1 MDPPLTA
8 AAMAP
13 SARARAKVPAE
24 LWEAPPLGLDGAEHV
39 AAGSQPA
46 RRRFNARWLTATG
59 LMGTAAAALMCG
71 ALFAAI
77 ERDSRHVARPIL
89 ASRFA
94 SRRPVP
100 DQPRG
105 DRLQPH
111 LASTARLE
119 LSHQLTVE
127 QLAASGTHM
136 RPFTHVTAKLA
147 AVVAASADLPRPA
160 PRAPTPPAEE
170 PEEEPAPAPISAS
183 AVAKARVAGRLGA
196 VERTA
201 HASAV
206 ADEAMAAIGRAL
218 PRPPPSPAP
227 AAGPP
232 VAAALPPSL
241 GGGLVATDLAP
252 IPSAFAAPGFATTA
266 ASLPT
271 GAMPPEILQGD
282 SHAAAPPGSSA
293 PPGPPSA
300 AMFADDTA
308 ALGEPVNV
316 SVLAKGPSRPTARQR
331 MLVAKRGD
339 TLDAI
344 LVAAGLPQPDA
355 EGLAGA
361 LWRAAGHSPAAFAGG
376 EEVMLTE
383 PQDDTAPADRPPQVR
398 LMRGGATL
406 AALAA
411 TDAGD
416 YVPVRLAPP
425 PAPSRGGTSAG
436 IDPARLDGVSVRD
449 ALYRLADAKVME
461 EGLVDALVRLAE
473 HDVDLDAPLSAA
485 DSLDLVYGLPD
496 ADAGEDTR
504 PAAFREEIAFLA
516 LNVEGKTR
524 RYYRFTTPDDGAV
537 DYYDEGGR
545 SVTKLLLRKPFANG
559 RQGDG
564 FGWRVHPIL
573 GDRRF
578 HNGVDFVGP
587 AGSPIVAAGAGVV
600 EKIDYQG
607 GYGKYVRLRHDGG
620 YETTYAHVA
629 GFPAG
634 LKVGQR
640 VRQGQTIAYVGST
653 GLSTG
658 PHLYYELK
666 VNGHYADPT
675 RIKLAGGRVL
685 QGEVITAFQRER
697 ARMDALAAAAPASP

>member
-1 MDPPLTA
+1 M
-8 AAMAP
+8 
-13 SARARAKVPAE
+13 
-24 LWEAPPLGLDGAEHV
+24 GA
-39 AAGSQPA
+39 
-46 RRRFNARWLTATG
+46 
-59 LMGTAAAALMCG
+59 AAAALMCG
-71 ALFAAI
+71 AMFAAI
-77 ERDSRHVARPIL
+77 DRDARHVLRPL
-89 ASRFA
+89 PASRLA
-94 SRRPVP
+94 SRRPNP
-100 DQPRG
+100 DQPKG

-119 LSHQLTVE
+119 LSHQLNVE
-127 QLAASGTHM
+127 QLAPSGTHM

-147 AVVAASADLPRPA
+147 AVVVASADLPRPA
-160 PRAPTPPAEE
+160 PRPPSAPAADAAPDD
-170 PEEEPAPAPISAS
+170 EPAPAPMSARE
-183 AVAKARVAGRLGA
+183 AAQARVAGRQGA

-206 ADEAMAAIGRAL
+206 ADAAIAAMGHAKPHFRAA
-218 PRPPPSPAP
+218 PGTPHAPPTASAPVAFAANPAPPP
-227 AAGPP
+227 
-232 VAAALPPSL
+232 
-241 GGGLVATDLAP
+241 T
-252 IPSAFAAPGFATTA
+252 AFAAPGFATMGST
-266 ASLPT
+266 LPT
-271 GAMPPEILQGD
+271 AVMPPEILQGD
-282 SHAAAPPGSSA
+282 SHAHAHT

-300 AMFADDTA
+300 AMFMDDTS

-316 SVLAKGPSRPTARQR
+316 SALAKGPAHPEVRRR

-339 TLDAI
+339 TLEAI
-344 LVAAGLPQPDA
+344 LAAAGLPQPQA
-355 EGLAGA
+355 EALARA
-361 LWRAAGHSPAAFAGG
+361 LWRAAGRAPAAFAGG

-383 PQDDTAPADRPPQVR
+383 PADDTAPPDRPPQVR
-398 LMRGGATL
+398 LMRAGTTL

-416 YVPVRLAPP
+416 YVPVRLDPP
-425 PAPSRGGTSAG
+425 PKPASGEAPEGLDPSR
-436 IDPARLDGVSVRD
+436 LEGVSVRD

-473 HDVDLDAPLSAA
+473 HDVDLDAPLSPA
-485 DSLDLVYGLPD
+485 DALDLVYGLPD
-496 ADAGEDTR
+496 ADEPEDSR

-516 LNVEGKTR
+516 LSVDGKTR

-537 DYYDEGGR
+537 DYYDAAGH

-600 EKIDYQG
+600 EKIDFET
-607 GYGKYVRLRHDGG
+607 GYGKYIRLRHDGG
-620 YETTYAHVA
+620 YETTYAHVS
-629 GFPAG
+629 GYPANIK
-634 LKVGQR
+634 LGQR
-640 VRQGQTIAYVGST
+640 VRQGQVIAYVGST
-653 GLSTG
+653 GYSTG

-685 QGEVITAFQRER
+685 QGEISAAFERQR
-697 ARMDALAAAAPASP
+697 ARMDALAAAPPAPL

>member
-1 MDPPLTA
+1 MLAPAPA
-8 AAMAP
+8 RAMA
-13 SARARAKVPAE
+13 PAE

-39 AAGSQPA
+39 AAGSPPA

-77 ERDSRHVARPIL
+77 DRDSRHVLRPIL

-100 DQPRG
+100 EQPRG

-127 QLAASGTHM
+127 QLAPSGTHM

-160 PRAPTPPAEE
+160 PRAPAPPVAE
-170 PEEEPAPAPISAS
+170 PEAEPAPAAISAR
-183 AVAKARVAGRLGA
+183 AVAKARTAGLLGA

-206 ADEAMAAIGRAL
+206 ADEAMAAIGRAMPHPATAGL
-218 PRPPPSPAP
+218 APPAMPPP
-227 AAGPP
+227 AAPP
-232 VAAALPPSL
+232 VAAALPSAL
-241 GGGLVATDLAP
+241 GGGLAAVDLAP
-252 IPSAFAAPGFATTA
+252 VPSAFAASGFATTA
-266 ASLPT
+266 SSLPT

-282 SHAAAPPGSSA
+282 SHAVPPGT
-293 PPGPPSA
+293 PSTR
-300 AMFADDTA
+300 MFTDDTT

-316 SVLAKGPSRPTARQR
+316 SVLTKGPPHPTARHR

-339 TLDAI
+339 TLEAI
-344 LVAAGLPQPDA
+344 LGAAGLPSPQA
-355 EGLAGA
+355 EALAFA
-361 LWRAAGHSPAAFAGG
+361 LWHAAGRSPAAFSGG
-376 EEVMLTE
+376 EEVMLSE
-383 PQDDTAPADRPPQVR
+383 LPDDTASAERPAQVR
-398 LMRGGATL
+398 LMRAGATL

-416 YVPVRLAPP
+416 YVPVRPE
-425 PAPSRGGTSAG
+425 PAPVPPREGAPAG
-436 IDPARLDGVSVRD
+436 IDPVRLDGVSVRD

-485 DSLDLVYGLPD
+485 DSLDLVYSLPD
-496 ADAGEDTR
+496 ADDSEDTR

-685 QGEVITAFQRER
+685 QGDVITVFQRER
-697 ARMDALAAAAPASP
+697 ARMDALAAASPASP